1 MTLCPSKN
9 KISKTLLDRLVQH
22 EGLRLKPYRCTKGK
36 LTIGVGR
43 NLEDKGLS
51 KEEAFFLLQNDI
63 LEVQNEC
70 EKQFKFFNQ
79 LSPTRQ
85 EVLLEMAFNLGIKGL
100 KGFKKFLKALDEK
113 DYLTASKEMLNSKWA
128 FEVKG
133 RAKRLALLMKT
144 DPSLNESDT

>member
-1 MTLCPSKN
+1 MTQCLSKN
-9 KISKTLLDRLVQH
+9 KISNTLLERLVLH
-22 EGLRLKPYRCTKGK
+22 EGLRLKPYRCTKGR

-51 KEEAFFLLQNDI
+51 KEEAFFLLKNDI

-70 EKQFKFFNQ
+70 EKHFKFFNQ
-79 LSPTRQ
+79 LNQTRQ

-128 FEVKG
+128 LEVKG
-133 RAKRLALLMKT
+133 RAKRLALLMQKG
-144 DPSLNESDT
+144 SCSDGKET